1 MKFIKTIA
9 AFMAAGLMLTATGC
23 AAGGSKA
30 KEAMTDAVDSYLSKV
45 LAGKPAKKL
54 VDAKNEAGF
63 DNLGSA
69 QLDLLTI
76 VMSKSAYEITDPKP
90 GKDEGSLTVEFKYP
104 DLDEISSKV
113 TDSGVDA
120 LKNAIE
126 ASDED
131 DLKTKKIEFKLVLKD
146 GDWLIS
152 KKSDSKF
159 KSFLEDIVRDFRASG
174 TTPTTTEPDI
184 DPTDNSG
191 SSSGL
196 SKVGI
201 SMPTKDLMRWK
212 QDGDTLLKKIE
223 EAGLETDLQYANNSV
238 ETQIA
243 QITNMINSGC
253 SVIIV
258 APIEGS
264 SLNSVLKLAASKGI
278 KIIAY
283 DRLIRDTENVDYYV
297 TFDNF
302 EVGRL
307 QGEYII
313 KALGLGE
320 GKGPFNIEITAGDPS
335 DNNAAFFYQG
345 AMDVLKPYIDS
356 GRLVVVSGQTT
367 FEQVA
372 TGAWRTETAQARA
385 ENIIASYYSDG
396 KNIDAWL
403 CSNDST
409 ALGVA
414 NALAAFYKGTY
425 PVITGQDCD
434 ISNVKNIIAGKQ
446 AMSVFKDTRTL
457 AVQTAKMAIQIIQN
471 KNVDVNDTTTFNNNK
486 KVVPTYC
493 CQPVFVDK
501 DNYKTILIDSG
512 YYTEDQLS

>member
-69 QLDLLTI
+69 QMDLLTI

-131 DLKTKKIEFKLVLKD
+131 DLKTKKIEFKLVLKE

-212 QDGDTLLKKIE
+212 HDGDKI
-223 EAGLETDLQYANNSV
+223 LS
-238 ETQIA
+238 
-243 QITNMINSGC
+243 
-253 SVIIV
+253 
-258 APIEGS
+258 
-264 SLNSVLKLAASKGI
+264 
-278 KIIAY
+278 
-283 DRLIRDTENVDYYV
+283 
-297 TFDNF
+297 
-302 EVGRL
+302 
-307 QGEYII
+307 
-313 KALGLGE
+313 
-320 GKGPFNIEITAGDPS
+320 
-335 DNNAAFFYQG
+335 
-345 AMDVLKPYIDS
+345 
-356 GRLVVVSGQTT
+356 
-367 FEQVA
+367 
-372 TGAWRTETAQARA
+372 
-385 ENIIASYYSDG
+385 
-396 KNIDAWL
+396 
-403 CSNDST
+403 
-409 ALGVA
+409 
-414 NALAAFYKGTY
+414 
-425 PVITGQDCD
+425 
-434 ISNVKNIIAGKQ
+434 
-446 AMSVFKDTRTL
+446 TL
-457 AVQTAKMAIQIIQN
+457 ATDMLDRHLFKVEVSEERPDEQYLSDRFIKGWNIRTMTRKYGCHHATTYRTFCRALDAFADKYPERVDMRTNAK
-471 KNVDVNDTTTFNNNK
+471 KSD
-486 KVVPTYC
+486 
-493 CQPVFVDK
+493 
-501 DNYKTILIDSG
+501 
-512 YYTEDQLS
+512 LS

>member
-69 QLDLLTI
+69 QMDLLTI

-146 GDWLIS
+146 DDWLIS

-159 KSFLEDIVRDFRASG
+159 KSFLEDIVKDFRASG
-174 TTPTTTEPDI
+174 TTPTTTAPDI

-196 SKVGI
+196 AKVGI

-212 QDGDTLLKKIE
+212 QDGDTILNQIGG
-223 EAGLETDLQYANNSV
+223 AGYEVDLQYASNSV

-264 SLNSVLKLAASKGI
+264 SLNAVLEFAASKGI

-307 QGEYII
+307 QGEYIV

-320 GKGPFNIEITAGDPS
+320 GKGPFNIEITAGDPG
-335 DNNAAFFYQG
+335 DNNAVFSIREQWMYLSPTLIPANLLFC
-345 AMDVLKPYIDS
+345 P
-356 GRLVVVSGQTT
+356 GRLHLNRQPQVPGRQILLRQEQKTSSHPIIRMARTSMHGFALTT
-367 FEQVA
+367 QLLWVLPMRLLLLTTVIIRSLQV
-372 TGAWRTETAQARA
+372 RTAIFLMLRTSLPESRLCQSSKIPERLQ
-385 ENIIASYYSDG
+385 YRQP
-396 KNIDAWL
+396 KWL
-403 CSNDST
+403 SRS
-409 ALGVA
+409 
-414 NALAAFYKGTY
+414 FR
-425 PVITGQDCD
+425 
-434 ISNVKNIIAGKQ
+434 
-446 AMSVFKDTRTL
+446 TR
-457 AVQTAKMAIQIIQN
+457 M
-471 KNVDVNDTTTFNNNK
+471 
-486 KVVPTYC
+486 
-493 CQPVFVDK
+493 
-501 DNYKTILIDSG
+501 
-512 YYTEDQLS
+512 